1 MTMKFVHHNTG
12 EWVRPNHWSTVR
24 RYPSD
29 ACVHE
34 YASIGEIDNAFVRQ
48 TFIWMLEIGEV
59 VTQCG
64 SDVFQI
70 RQGESK

>member
-1 MTMKFVHHNTG
+1 MKFVHHNTG
-12 EWVRPNHWSTVR
+12 EWHRPNDWSTVR

-29 ACVHE
+29 ACVQE
-34 YASIGEIDNAFVRQ
+34 YAQLDDISNEWLRS
-48 TFIWMLEIGEV
+48 TFQWMLTKGLV

-70 RQGESK
+70 RGE

>member
-1 MTMKFVHHNTG
+1 MKFVHHNTG
-12 EWVRPNHWSTVR
+12 EWHRPNDWSTVR

-29 ACVHE
+29 ARVHE
-34 YASIGEIDNAFVRQ
+34 YDSIEDIDNEFVRK
-48 TFIWMLEIGEV
+48 TFVWMMEIGEV

-70 RQGESK
+70 RQGEEA

>member
-1 MTMKFVHHNTG
+1 MKFVHHNTG
-12 EWVRPNHWSTVR
+12 EWTRPNEWSSVR

-29 ACVHE
+29 AVVVE
-34 YASIGEIDNAFVRQ
+34 YDSIEAITNEWLRN
-48 TFIWMLEIGEV
+48 TFAWMLKEGMT

-70 RQGESK
+70 RN

>member
-1 MTMKFVHHNTG
+1 MTFVHHNTG
-12 EWVRPNHWSTVR
+12 EWVRPNDWSTAR

-34 YASIGEIDNAFVRQ
+34 YASLSDIDNKFVRQ
-48 TFIWMLEIGEV
+48 TFEWMLEIGEI

-70 RQGESK
+70 RN